1 MFLLGDSPLQTPHE
15 SSTRR
20 VVWVLAGLVASL
32 VISSQVQAQQYVYY
46 PTSGSYQ
53 PTYYYTQPTYGYV
66 TRGGYQYYQP
76 SYAPQY
82 YQYSNTTQYA
92 PAVQTAQTTTD
103 GRQIIPASYT
113 VPVAEAAPA
122 QPAAA
127 TPTAAAPAA
136 AAPTYAASDPYGF
149 LSWLNSTRASYGLGA
164 VGYDQNLSNWAA
176 QNNNAQ
182 MAQGLGHFV
191 MGPARRQNSA
201 MGAGFPGAMWM
212 GSPAHRAALLDP
224 TISWIGIA
232 AAGAY
237 WTFNAY

>member
-1 MFLLGDSPLQTPHE
+1 MS
-15 SSTRR
+15 R
-20 VVWVLAGLVASL
+20 VVWVLAGLAACL
-32 VISSQVQAQQYVYY
+32 AASSQVQAQQYVYY
-46 PTSGSYQ
+46 PSTRAYQ
-53 PTYYYTQPTYGYV
+53 PTYYYTQPTYGYA

-76 SYAPQY
+76 TYAPQY
-82 YQYSNTTQYA
+82 YQYSYAPQYA
-92 PAVQTAQTTTD
+92 PATQPAQTTAD
-103 GRQIIPASYT
+103 GRQIIAASYT
-113 VPVAEAAPA
+113 APVAEAAPT
-122 QPAAA
+122 Q
-127 TPTAAAPAA
+127 PAA
-136 AAPTYAASDPYGF
+136 AAPATAGSDPYGF
-149 LSWLNSTRASYGLGA
+149 LSWLNSVRASYGLGA

-182 MAQGLGHFV
+182 MARGLGHFV

-201 MGAGFPGAMWM
+201 MGGGFPGAMWM